1 MIHEKIQKK
10 IIKHEFHDKIFLAS
24 IISMIIIIFLMF
36 LLKVMGILKIY
47 IDLMSY
53 IALLNAL
60 VIAWICVY
68 PGEGSDKNKYEGKF
82 KIIDEIK
89 IKDAE
94 TYNNKKDIINL
105 FYESRK
111 YLTKEE
117 KDMFTWR
124 RLKLEKDEQRY
135 QLFFKVQKEYLR
147 YIFAGTIGSVILK
160 GMLEWDKL
168 LEKKTIISYGIL
180 FLSIIITLMR
190 LVLWVMNTNYKYEY
204 LNDITRYE
212 QNLLNEILK

>member
-1 MIHEKIQKK
+1 MKRFKK
-10 IIKHEFHDKIFLAS
+10 NIIKHEFHDKIFLAS

-53 IALLNAL
+53 IALLNAV